1 MLALMLG
8 MRMGIGACVDLIVC
22 IADEQEF
29 CTLLHMFLVV
39 TFLVAFRGALR
50 IADPA
55 LENLRLRHFLAG
67 HLVLGHFVLRHI
79 IFGHIVMRHRILLHR
94 AAFHGVALRW
104 LLGHG
109 EQRHRETKRTKST
122 DCNKFLI
129 HETNLPFGFS
139 KPPEAGSA
147 GQTEMRWSRGSY
159 AGPPGFSARMH
170 LLVCK
175 NFG

>member
-1 MLALMLG
+1 
-8 MRMGIGACVDLIVC
+8 
-22 IADEQEF
+22 
-29 CTLLHMFLVV
+29 
-39 TFLVAFRGALR
+39 
-50 IADPA
+50 
-55 LENLRLRHFLAG
+55 
-67 HLVLGHFVLRHI
+67 
-79 IFGHIVMRHRILLHR
+79 GHIVMRHRILLHR

-159 AGPPGFSARMH
+159 GGPPGFSARMH

-175 NFG
+175 NFGNDEYPGKNRRAKADGDIPFLSKRQGNHAPAGGTAVAQPPAVPDNPERGRRQDCRQGTQCVAYRIG